1 MYDLY
6 VSGRSCNVCISMLWL
21 RVTSI
26 IACDCWWFA
35 HRFDAQNGRAN
46 HGACKIGPARHALE
60 LHHEP
65 FRELF
70 QRQVTKPY
78 KTIHRFEH
86 WTVATHFDAVW
97 SNFPPIH
104 RDCNCQAAD
113 AKHLTLGE
121 QISETWIFF
130 ASLWHDIC
138 PVFARK
144 FLKSEPLSRPWDP
157 WDDYL
162 RMVPHSTGAQGH
174 MEHTR

>member
-65 FRELF
+65 FRELL

-78 KTIHRFEH
+78 KTIQNHPQLRALSRDSF
-86 WTVATHFDAVW
+86 WCSVVQFSTHPQGLPLPERQMPSTWF
-97 SNFPPIH
+97 
-104 RDCNCQAAD
+104 
-113 AKHLTLGE
+113 
-121 QISETWIFF
+121 SENRSVKRGFFMIF
-130 ASLWHDIC
+130 S
-138 PVFARK
+138 PVYGMTFAR
-144 FLKSEPLSRPWDP
+144 SSRTNYSNYSSLS
-157 WDDYL
+157 L
-162 RMVPHSTGAQGH
+162 
-174 MEHTR
+174 